1 MYKDIVEFTEAARN
15 FKSTL
20 EFNTGTNYILILTDN
35 ELQWMVDIVAMS
47 TRIGPKKYLVL
58 ARVDLANQA
67 EGWALRRKTSS
78 VVCQFLLE
86 EVFCRYGCVSQ
97 VIVDRGELNSDE
109 AKDLFAKHGVW
120 LTLTTAYNPEPNRK
134 IERGHS
140 PILKALA
147 KACDEKVKLWPQMLL
162 YALWADRTTHSSVN
176 GCMPTKIMTGQAPV
190 MPTETA
196 IGHGRCY
203 HARKR

>member
-109 AKDLFAKHGVW
+109 AMKLFTKHGVR
-120 LTLTTAYNPEPNRK
+120 LTLTTTYNLEANK
-134 IERGHS
+134 MIERGYS
-140 PILKALA
+140 PIVKALLA
-147 KACDEKVKLWPQMLL
+147 GQGPKDKWRRATEYV
-162 YALWADRTTHSSVN
+162 YIRTIIRIIIQRDGSGIVVPIRIWTDS
-176 GCMPTKIMTGQAPV
+176 
-190 MPTETA
+190 
-196 IGHGRCY
+196 
-203 HARKR
+203 